1 MVCLVALVVIRHWK
15 PEWAPLLRM
24 ASTVVFFG
32 IILSVAAEL
41 LSAVSGLCG
50 DTLPE
55 AQWSILLKAL
65 GIAFLTELTAG
76 ICRDSGEATLAT
88 WVETAGKLEILL
100 LSLPLIRSVISLV
113 GELISGTGS

>member
-55 AQWSILLKAL
+55 AQWAILLKAL
-65 GIAFLTELTAG
+65 GVAFLTELTAG

-100 LSLPLIRSVISLV
+100 LALPLIRSVISLV